1 MNAGE
6 FGRKSLFGVYDDV
19 KIDILKGLGTFATNT
34 KAFLESVKV
43 IFKQNGFVAS
53 AGLKAKIYVAP
64 KPISFGM
71 L

>member
-1 MNAGE
+1 MDGND

-34 KAFLESVKV
+34 KAFLESVKI
-43 IFKQNGFVAS
+43 IFKQKGFVAS